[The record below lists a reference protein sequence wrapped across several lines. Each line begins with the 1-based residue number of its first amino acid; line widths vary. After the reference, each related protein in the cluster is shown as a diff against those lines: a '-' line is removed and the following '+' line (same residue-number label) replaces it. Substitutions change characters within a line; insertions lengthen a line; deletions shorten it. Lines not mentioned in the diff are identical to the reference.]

1 MSETD
6 SLDDPDEQHAFIYFG
21 CKSKI
26 STAKSNCQVTS
37 LSGLIAAV
45 TCVSARPLTDTEV
58 QTRIV
63 AVSRAE

>member
-1 MSETD
+1 MSWYV
-6 SLDDPDEQHAFIYFG
+6 LL
-21 CKSKI
+21 
-26 STAKSNCQVTS
+26 S
-37 LSGLIAAV
+37 LSGLIAAM